1 MATSSRKSKRKASEK
16 SREVRGEALQEAIAR
31 RAYELYLARESN
43 DGSDVDDWL
52 QAEIELCG
60 GNPAPE

>member
-1 MATSSRKSKRKASEK
+1 MATRNRKNKRKASEK
-16 SREVRGEALQEAIAR
+16 APEVRGEALQEAITR
-31 RAYELYLARESN
+31 RAYELYLARGRS
-43 DGSDVDDWL
+43 DGSDMDDWL